1 MKHDKEIYLTQKE
14 MWWWLTLNQQLH
26 FFCLLKIFSFLK
38 IFVLLIQTRVIKRAD
53 ICREF
58 QFAFCIKKLS
68 KLCLAGVKTGLQDK
82 YLTLLILKKIYFI
95 IYLRFYCKPSKNGND
110 DVFLRTLSISSKV
123 IISLN
128 TKEKLHVNFLQI
140 ELLWQNFCDSSR
152 WMLCCACSKL
162 TIK

>member
-1 MKHDKEIYLTQKE
+1 MKHDKDIYLTQKE
-14 MWWWLTLNQQLH
+14 MWWWFILNQQLH

-38 IFVLLIQTRVIKRAD
+38 IFVLLIQTRVIKRD
-53 ICREF
+53 PCREF
-58 QFAFCIKKLS
+58 QLAFCIKKLS

-95 IYLRFYCKPSKNGND
+95 IYLRFYRKPSKNGND

-152 WMLCCACSKL
+152 WILWCACSKL
-162 TIK
+162 TK